1 MAERPAEQPL
11 PDGLAAFGVAVYC
24 LIAIISAAIEVLLIP
39 LYIGSVIFPVTVL
52 IALVVNFGL
61 PRLVRIM
68 VDWRFAIA
76 LPIVCW
82 VVTLIVL
89 NLVNVNSGTVLV
101 PGYGKDQYVGLALF
115 FGGALA
121 GFVGVIRERNEVM
134 AGSVPARR

>member
-1 MAERPAEQPL
+1 MAEPAADDAL
-11 PDGLAAFGVAVYC
+11 SDGLAAFGVAVYC
-24 LIAIISAAIEVLLIP
+24 LVAIISGAIEVLLIP
-39 LYIGSVIFPVTVL
+39 LYIGSVIIPVTVL
-52 IALVVNFGL
+52 IAVVVNFSL

-101 PGYGKDQYVGLALF
+101 PGYGNDQYVGLALF
-115 FGGALA
+115 FGGVLA
-121 GFVGVIRERNEVM
+121 GFVGVIRERNAAM